1 VLAAGEGAR
10 SVLVNEQGVTVDHV
24 LMKPTNLATTIPFR
38 LGITANWVLP
48 RDTGVG
54 ETCSTDCRPL
64 TAYRL
69 IVQNGQSVQILDA
82 LLDPAIVTYTLQNL
96 DHTQTYTFSVTA
108 SNSAGQSSQKA
119 VTIEQP
125 VEYLSAP
132 LQFLALV
139 SNVPYKVDLSWRT
152 PADTGR
158 VGDTEPIISYFL
170 EVDTSVN
177 NTFQAGN
184 LMAVCDGLTVQC
196 TGLTCACAFTS
207 ASVTFLQRRFASY
220 NFRVK
225 ARSQVGFSG
234 YAYSS

>member
-1 VLAAGEGAR
+1 
-10 SVLVNEQGVTVDHV
+10 
-24 LMKPTNLATTIPFR
+24 MKPTNLATTIPFR
-38 LGITANWVLP
+38 LGITANWALP

-69 IVQNGQSVQILDA
+69 IVQNRQSVQILNA
-82 LLDPAIVTYTLQNL
+82 LLDLAIFTYTLQNL

-108 SNSAGQSSQKA
+108 SNSAGESSRKA
-119 VTIEQP
+119 VTTEQP
-125 VEYLSAP
+125 VEYPSTP

-170 EVDTSVN
+170 EVDTSAHRPSIKGTKLFFIVIKAILIISEQHLSSGQ
-177 NTFQAGN
+177 FEG
-184 LMAVCDGLTVQC
+184 
-196 TGLTCACAFTS
+196 
-207 ASVTFLQRRFASY
+207 SV
-220 NFRVK
+220 
-225 ARSQVGFSG
+225 
-234 YAYSS
+234 